1 MTERMKVVLSWS
13 AGKDSAWSLHVLRQ
27 RSDVEV
33 VSLFSSLTGDEDD
46 RKVSMHGVDR
56 AVVQA
61 QATAADLP
69 LEEFFLPDPC
79 PNDVYEEVMGAFIE
93 RMRAQGVT
101 NAAFG
106 DLFLEDIRKYREDK
120 LRGTGFEPLFPLWQI
135 DTTELAQAMIAG
147 GLKAYIV
154 SVNTEQLDGRFIG
167 RAFDETL
174 LVNLPPGCDPCG
186 ENGEFHTVT
195 VAGPMFSASIDVALG
210 DVVQGEGFHHQQASL
225 S

>member
-1 MTERMKVVLSWS
+1 
-13 AGKDSAWSLHVLRQ
+13 
-27 RSDVEV
+27 
-33 VSLFSSLTGDEDD
+33 
-46 RKVSMHGVDR
+46 MHGVDR
-56 AVVQA
+56 SVVQA

-69 LEEFFLPDPC
+69 LEEIFLPDPC

-120 LRGTGFEPLFPLWQI
+120 VRGTGVEPLFPLWQI

-154 SVNTEQLDGRFIG
+154 SVDTEQLDGRFIG

-174 LVNLPPGCDPCG
+174 LANLPPGCDPCR

-195 VAGPMFSASIDVALG
+195 VAGPMFSAPIDVALG
-210 DVVQGEGFHHQQASL
+210 GVVQGERFHHQQASL